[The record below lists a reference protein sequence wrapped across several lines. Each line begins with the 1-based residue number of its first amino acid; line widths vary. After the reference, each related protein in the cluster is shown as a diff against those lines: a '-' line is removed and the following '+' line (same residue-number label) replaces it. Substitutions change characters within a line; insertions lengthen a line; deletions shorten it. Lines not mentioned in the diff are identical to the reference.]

1 MNRNKFQRL
10 NQQEKESIRKMTLKG
25 NSLNEITKITGL
37 GKTTVYY
44 NVKDLKPRQWRKMI
58 INLPEEKIGEL
69 IGAFA
74 GDGSYYH
81 AGYLKGNCH
90 HNIRFSLCLSRD
102 MEYAEYLISLLRKL
116 NLNPFLIKKIKE
128 NGIDISLHSK
138 DFINFIKKYVQW
150 DDVRSHSIRLK
161 QDLKNHNPD
170 FIIGFARGLMDTDG
184 FVEVSN
190 VSCGSTSERLI
201 INLSEI
207 FDKFGIKYKISIK
220 KREPLRKNLFLIRVY
235 RDSLE
240 NYKDIIGFSNPYKS
254 KKLRVILKN
263 GVAEI

>member
-10 NQQEKESIRKMTLKG
+10 NQEERENIRKMTLDGK
-25 NSLNEITKITGL
+25 SLNKITKLTGL
-37 GKTTVYY
+37 GKTTIYY
-44 NVKDLKPRQWRKMI
+44 NVKDLKPRQWRKLI
-58 INLPEEKIGEL
+58 VSLPDEKIGEL
-69 IGAFA
+69 MGAFA

-90 HNIRFSLCLSRD
+90 HNIRYSLCLSRD
-102 MEYAEYLISLLRKL
+102 MEYAMYLIDLLKKL
-116 NLNPFLIKKIKE
+116 NLNPFLYKKLKE
-128 NGIDISLHSK
+128 NAMDISLNSK
-138 DFINFIKKYVQW
+138 EYIRFIHEFLEW

-161 QDLKNHNPD
+161 FSVENYNQD
-170 FIIGFARGLMDTDG
+170 FIKGFARGLMDTDG

-201 INLSEI
+201 KNLAEI
-207 FDKFGIKYKISIK
+207 FDKSRLRYKISVKI
-220 KREPLRKNLFLIRVY
+220 RAPLRKNLFLIRVY

-240 NYKDIIGFSNPYKS
+240 DYKKTIGFSNPYKLQ
-254 KKLRVILKN
+254 KLNKILNN